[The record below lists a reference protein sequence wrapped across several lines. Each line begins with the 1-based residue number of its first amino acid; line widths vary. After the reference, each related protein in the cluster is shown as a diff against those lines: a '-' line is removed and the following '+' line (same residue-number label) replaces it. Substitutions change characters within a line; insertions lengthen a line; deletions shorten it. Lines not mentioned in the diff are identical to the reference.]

1 MQIDRAG
8 PTSGTADWKMA
19 VRAAA
24 ARLSEHLG
32 SCDDPVAAALANDL
46 AALLCAYGLVDEE
59 LARMKAR
66 DPAVDGSFLFG
77 QTPFRLCRECQ
88 RIHDA
93 ELNRD
98 GREIRERSP
107 DYR

>member
-1 MQIDRAG
+1 
-8 PTSGTADWKMA
+8 MA

-59 LARMKAR
+59 LERMQAR
-66 DPAVDGSFLFG
+66 DAGSVRVVVR
-77 QTPFRLCRECQ
+77 PP
-88 RIHDA
+88 A
-93 ELNRD
+93 EL
-98 GREIRERSP
+98 
-107 DYR
+107 